1 MRLTPELDLNHPK
14 TSYFSTKISQ
24 WASTML
30 VSKSKTLHPGFKFL
44 SFCFVFVFSIP
55 EPGLKLAAGCSLF
68 RLLSSQTHSGSS
80 SLNTFFSKIF
90 SRDLGSFTSV
100 LCVYTSKDSL
110 LFCK

>member
-1 MRLTPELDLNHPK
+1 MKVKILK
-14 TSYFSTKISQ
+14 THKKY
-24 WASTML
+24 
-30 VSKSKTLHPGFKFL
+30 G
-44 SFCFVFVFSIP
+44 
-55 EPGLKLAAGCSLF
+55 

-110 LFCK
+110 LLMVQVQLWG